1 MWPEPLEELECDGNL
16 FLAVQASCQGV
27 QWCSP
32 QPRPCPGAAAT
43 VFRAPPPLC
52 PGGLM
57 RRCLVQ
63 PGGNSGGGDG

>member
-1 MWPEPLEELECDGNL
+1 MGTCSWLSR
-16 FLAVQASCQGV
+16 QAARGYSGV
-27 QWCSP
+27 ARSHGPAQEQLPQCSK
-32 QPRPCPGAAAT
+32 
-43 VFRAPPPLC
+43 PPPLC